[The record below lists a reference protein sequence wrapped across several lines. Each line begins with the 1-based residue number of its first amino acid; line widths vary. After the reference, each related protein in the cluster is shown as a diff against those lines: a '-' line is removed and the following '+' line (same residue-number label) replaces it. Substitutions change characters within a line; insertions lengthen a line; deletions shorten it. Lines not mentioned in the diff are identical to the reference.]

1 MKRSNLNFYD
11 ECMNSPDELFATS
24 EPFCT
29 QNSKFAMGKGYT
41 AEDMLMKPEPFANQL
56 LYASSAGRTDQY
68 FFKKYRECSLHMDA
82 GDKRYFC
89 ADVSCDVVL
98 TATKRGVGLPVA
110 LLTQDKIDSA
120 MRKDKEAAMREYKNI
135 FTSEGS
141 DKQIISRASIIKN
154 SFSYLPV
161 LKNEDGS
168 YFGIAYDPARRHD
181 NSAIVIAKYWEDP
194 IVGWKMRIV
203 NCITLMDILKKKKMP
218 INTPSQIKE
227 LKRLIVDYNGE
238 KCADYENILHIGV
251 DSGSGGAGVPI
262 TDFLCED
269 FELDGITH
277 RGLIDPEFNEGDDRK
292 YPNAVKDKL
301 ELISPTKHKTEMFE
315 ATIKMMDCNLIE
327 FPEEYLNKGYITL
340 LYKVD
345 KNGNKTQVLHYPS
358 EKEYEKLEKEGYT
371 IEQEIVHLD
380 QQQELALNQIDAMKT
395 EIVNMYRFK
404 QSNGNDRFDLA
415 PDKANKLNDDRC
427 YCFMI
432 LGWKLSQLRRE
443 SIVNKKKPKPKNVQ
457 SMLPIKKPTR
467 NTLL

>member
-1 MKRSNLNFYD
+1 
-11 ECMNSPDELFATS
+11 MNSPDELFDTS

-41 AEDMLMKPEPFANQL
+41 EEDMLMKPEPFANQL
-56 LYASSAGRTDQY
+56 IYASSAGRTDQY

-89 ADVSCDVVL
+89 ADISCDVIL
-98 TATKRGVGLPVA
+98 KATKKGVALPVA

-120 MRKDKEAAMREYKNI
+120 MRKNKEAAMREYKNI

-141 DKQIISRASIIKN
+141 DKQIISRATIIKN
-154 SFSYLPV
+154 SYPYLPI

-168 YFGIAYDPARRHD
+168 FYGIAYDPARRHD
-181 NSAIVIAKYWEDP
+181 NSAIVVAKYWEDKN
-194 IVGWKMRIV
+194 VGWKMRIV

-218 INTPSQIKE
+218 INTPSQIEE
-227 LKRLIVDYNGE
+227 LKRLIVAYNGE
-238 KCADYENILHIGV
+238 GFADYENILHIGV

-269 FELDGITH
+269 FEVDNVIH
-277 RGLIDPEFNEGDDRK
+277 RGLIDPEFNEGDDKK

-301 ELISPTKHKTEMFE
+301 ELISPNKHKTEMFE